1 MVDEFPVSQAA
12 TRMKIER
19 FEDIE
24 SWQLARSL
32 CNQVHGLATASPLA
46 KDFTLKDQM
55 LRSLGSVMDNIA
67 EGFDGGSNREFIR
80 FLQYAK
86 RSCFEL
92 QSQCYRCLDQRLC
105 TESQFQEVFAT
116 ASLTRNKIGAFIR
129 YLGQHLDRKPGP
141 SN

>member
-1 MVDEFPVSQAA
+1 
-12 TRMKIER
+12 MKIDR

-24 SWQLARSL
+24 SWQLARDL
-32 CNQVHGLATASPLA
+32 CKRVHDLATASPLA
-46 KDFTLKDQM
+46 KDFSLKDQM
-55 LRSLGSVMDNIA
+55 VRSAGSIMDNIA

-86 RSCFEL
+86 RSCSEL
-92 QSQCYRCLDQRLC
+92 QSQCYRCLDQQYC
-105 TESQFQEVFAT
+105 TQQGFDEIFGM

-141 SN
+141 TN